1 MLFALM
7 IRRPPRSTR
16 TDTLFPY
23 TTLFRSPAVSKIMT
37 TPGTFT
43 NGEPALEERTG
54 LVYGGG
60 LMIGSRNG
68 QYFVQHGG
76 GAEAFKNM
84 YERLPERK
92 LGVAVFCHRG
102 DWVSQD
108 KDDEI
113 IEVIEAD
120 ILKAGWSD
128 AVTPG
133 LEGRHRMSG
142 GVGKRVQ

>member
-1 MLFALM
+1 
-7 IRRPPRSTR
+7 
-16 TDTLFPY
+16 
-23 TTLFRSPAVSKIMT
+23 MT

-84 YERLPERK
+84 YARLPERK
-92 LGVAVFCHRG
+92 LGVAVFCNRG

-108 KDDEI
+108 KADAI
-113 IEVIEAD
+113 IEVNEGD
-120 ILKAGWSD
+120 ILTADECADGKPA
-128 AVTPG
+128 
-133 LEGRHRMSG
+133 LECPSGREG
-142 GVGKRVQ
+142 GRERGG